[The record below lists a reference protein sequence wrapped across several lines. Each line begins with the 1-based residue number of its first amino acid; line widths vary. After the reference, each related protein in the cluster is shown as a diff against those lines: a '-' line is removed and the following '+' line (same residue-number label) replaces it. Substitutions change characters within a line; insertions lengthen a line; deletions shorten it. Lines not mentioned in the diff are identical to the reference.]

1 MKFKSLKTKVLF
13 WFGAATVL
21 ILVFF
26 NVAIY
31 HFLEQNTKLSIQ
43 NKLYNK
49 AVFINDS
56 IKAKKSIEDLLE
68 NRELKSFEVAI
79 VKEDKII
86 FKKGNID
93 FTHLLPFSK
102 EKKSF
107 FVFNEGRVLNGLYI
121 FKITEPFDGAIFFL
135 EQNINAEISKD
146 TQKIK
151 EILMVLEPILFF
163 LLIFIASKL
172 TDKILKSIKNITQT
186 ANTIY
191 VTDLSQQIPQPKYDD
206 EIKDLVDSFNKM
218 IQRLK
223 SGVELLEQFNSDVS
237 HELKT
242 PLTVIRGEIEITL
255 NKIREP
261 EYYIKSLETIQSE
274 ANQIQ
279 TIVDNLLMLTKY
291 TKENIEHTFTSC
303 SLDSILLE
311 IVNKYNKQ
319 LKDKNIKLHLKRFES
334 ITFHGNQLLLSTIF
348 SNIIDNAIKY
358 TPKDKNIF
366 ISLFTKQEK
375 IHFVVEDEGIGISQE
390 QLEKVMNRF
399 YRVEESR
406 NKKIKGFG
414 LGLSIVKNSVE
425 LHNASINIESEIG
438 KWTKVEII
446 F

>member
-1 MKFKSLKTKVLF
+1 MRFKSLKTKVLF
-13 WFGAATVL
+13 WFGAATLLVL
-21 ILVFF
+21 ILF
-26 NVAIY
+26 NIAIY
-31 HFLEQNTKLSIQ
+31 HFLEQNTKLIIQ

-56 IKAKKSIEDLLE
+56 IKSKKSVKELLE
-68 NRELKSFEVAI
+68 NKELESFDVAI

-86 FKKGNID
+86 FKKGDID
-93 FTHLLPFSK
+93 FEPLMPFLK
-102 EKKSF
+102 DKKSF
-107 FVFNEGRVLNGLYI
+107 FVFSQGDVLNGLYI
-121 FKITEPFDGAIFFL
+121 FKITEPFEGAIFFL
-135 EQNINAEISKD
+135 EQNINAEINKD

-151 EILMVLEPILFF
+151 EILIVLEPILLF

-206 EIKDLVDSFNKM
+206 EIKDLVDSFNQM

-223 SGVELLEQFNSDVS
+223 SGVEVLEQFNSDVS

-242 PLTVIRGEIEITL
+242 PLTVIKGEIEITL

-261 EYYIKSLETIQSE
+261 EYYINSLKTIQSE
-274 ANQIQ
+274 ASQIQ

-311 IVNKYNKQ
+311 TINKYNKQ
-319 LKDKNIKLHLKRFES
+319 LKDKNIKLHLKQFES
-334 ITFHGNQLLLSTIF
+334 VTIDANQLLIGTIF
-348 SNIIDNAIKY
+348 SNLIDNAIKY
-358 TPKDKNIF
+358 TPKEKNVF
-366 ISLFTKQEK
+366 VSLYTKEDK
-375 IHFVVEDEGIGISQE
+375 IHFVVEDEGIGIKEE

-425 LHNASINIESEIG
+425 LHNASITIESKLNMG
-438 KWTKVEII
+438 TKVEII